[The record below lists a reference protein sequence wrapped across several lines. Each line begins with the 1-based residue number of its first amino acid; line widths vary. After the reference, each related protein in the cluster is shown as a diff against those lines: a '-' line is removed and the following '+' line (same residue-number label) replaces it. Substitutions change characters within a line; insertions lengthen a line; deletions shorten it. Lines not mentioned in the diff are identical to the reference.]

1 MFDGWRT
8 RARAIDAWRLRPV
21 FVVFMGLILVEML
34 SSCSISSE
42 RSELAAEIP
51 PKYGAGQGQSAPPSL
66 DWWRSFR
73 SRELTN
79 LIEEAQVANFDIAA
93 AIGRILQADAQAKI
107 TGAPLLPAV
116 DFVGFAERFKNA
128 GAGSPE
134 RNLFHAALNAS
145 YEIDF
150 WGKNRAAS
158 RAAEE
163 TAVASRFNKEVVV
176 LSTIA
181 AVGNAYFQV
190 LSAQDRLRIARD
202 NFNAANRILNLIKQR
217 FEAGTASQ
225 LDVAQQE
232 SLVAQVRAN
241 IPIFDQAV
249 RQNIAILAVL
259 IGKPPV
265 EIVIKGGNIYRLA
278 IPRVTPG
285 LPSELLFQRP
295 DIRSAEA
302 NLASADASVEQA
314 RAAFFPSISLTGQAG
329 YESNVL
335 KLLFT
340 PQNAFYNIALNV
352 TQPLLDGFR
361 LEGQLELAQGRQF
374 ELVKVY
380 CQTIL
385 SAFGDVEI
393 ALIAIADSLER
404 ERLQQIVVNSSREA
418 FRLSEERLRE
428 GTIDLVTV
436 LQTQQ
441 TLFTAEDNY
450 SLARLA
456 RLQAVLSLFQ
466 ALGGGWMPPGVAAGT
481 NVMQ

>member
-8 RARAIDAWRLRPV
+8 RARASGARALCPA
-21 FVVFMGLILVEML
+21 FVVFMGLALVQML
-34 SSCSISSE
+34 SGCTFPPA
-42 RSELAAEIP
+42 RPDLAPDIP
-51 PKYGAGQGQSAPPSL
+51 PKYGAGKGVSAPPAL
-66 DWWRSFR
+66 DWWRGFR

-79 LIEEAQVANFDIAA
+79 LIEEAQLENLDIGA
-93 AIGRILQADAQAKI
+93 AIGRIMQADAQAKI
-107 TGAPLLPAV
+107 IGAPLLPEV
-116 DFVGFAERFKNA
+116 DFAGFAERFRNA
-128 GAGSPE
+128 GAGVPE

-150 WGKNRAAS
+150 WGKNRAFS
-158 RAAEE
+158 RAAQE

-176 LSTIA
+176 LSQGRGGDE
-181 AVGNAYFQV
+181 VRHP
-190 LSAQDRLRIARD
+190 DREGASVTH
-202 NFNAANRILNLIKQR
+202 AANR
-217 FEAGTASQ
+217 AA
-225 LDVAQQE
+225 
-232 SLVAQVRAN
+232 
-241 IPIFDQAV
+241 IPIGTSLLLHAALAVFLLAVAV
-249 RQNIAILAVL
+249 RPRPMPQVPVEIQVVDVPAKRPEAA
-259 IGKPPV
+259 KPPV
-265 EIVIKGGNIYRLA
+265 EVVIKGGNIYRLA

-295 DIRSAEA
+295 DIRAAEA
-302 NLASADASVEQA
+302 NLASADASVEAA

-361 LEGQLELAQGRQF
+361 LEGQLELAQGKQF
-374 ELVKVY
+374 EFVKVY

-385 SAFGDVEI
+385 SGFGDVEI
-393 ALIAIADSLER
+393 ALIAIAESLER

-418 FRLSEERLRE
+418 FRLSEARLRE

-466 ALGGGWMPPGVAAGT
+466 ALGGGWMPPGAAAG
-481 NVMQ
+481 VVLQ